1 MIVTRRNFV
10 AGCAAGALLP
20 TAACRAAA
28 VGTHVAPETFG
39 AIGDG
44 VTDDYDAFQRMAAMV
59 STTGGGTVTLTPGRT
74 YFLNRFIRANNGIA
88 DVIFRLVARAH
99 DRGQRRRHF
108 HQGRFRKGPADDA
121 RACRVAL

>member
-28 VGTHVAPETFG
+28 AGTQVAPEGFG

-44 VTDDYDAFQRMAAMV
+44 VADDYEAFQRMAAAV
-59 STTGGGTVTLTPGRT
+59 NSTGGGTVTLRPGRT
-74 YFLNRFIRANNGIA
+74 YFLNRFIRPNNGIT
-88 DVIFRLVARAH
+88 DVIFRSCSGLD
-99 DRGQRRRHF
+99 DRGQRCGDF
-108 HQGRFRKGPADDA
+108 HQGRFFPRRTDDA
-121 RACRVAL
+121 RSRRATV